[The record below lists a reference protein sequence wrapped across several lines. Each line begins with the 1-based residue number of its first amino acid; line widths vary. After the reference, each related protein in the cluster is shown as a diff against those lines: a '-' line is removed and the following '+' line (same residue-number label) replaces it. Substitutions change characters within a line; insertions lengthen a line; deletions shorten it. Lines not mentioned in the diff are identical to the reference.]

1 MKAIWDLD
9 DLTRITRR
17 REFEDG
23 LVDLLNAVVYLIV
36 GLLTASVYS
45 ASSLRWYLRMLAV
58 YPEVTVVC
66 ILALV
71 PLLAVLIVC
80 SRRTIDR
87 IRRNTFRPAR
97 GYVKPQHEVD
107 WHTRVPAL
115 IIVMIWASIGFWGTL
130 RGWLPPDSDIRFL
143 VSGIGV
149 AAGVVYFGKGLILKF
164 PRYIVVGGI
173 GGLMSIAFMI
183 IPFSVSTS
191 WAVLSIFWST
201 LLLLSGFIGL
211 RTTFQM
217 MGRTDNG

>member
-9 DLTRITRR
+9 DLTRKTRR
-17 REFEDG
+17 REFDDG
-23 LVDLLNAVVYLIV
+23 LVDLLNAVICIIV

-45 ASSLRWYLRMLAV
+45 ASSIRWILRMLEV
-58 YPEVTVVC
+58 YPEVTAVF

-80 SRRTIDR
+80 SRSTIDK
-87 IRRNTFRPAR
+87 IRRNTLRAAR

-107 WHTRVPAL
+107 WRTRVPAL
-115 IIVMIWASIGFWGTL
+115 IIVMTWASIGFWGTL
-130 RGWLPPDSDIRFL
+130 RGWLPPDSDMRFL
-143 VSGIGV
+143 ISGIGI

-164 PRYIVVGGI
+164 PRYILVGGI
-173 GGLMSIAFMI
+173 GGVLSIAFII

-201 LLLLSGFIGL
+201 LLLLSGFVGL
-211 RTTFQM
+211 RTAMQM
-217 MGRTDNG
+217 MGGSDNG